1 VRRTA
6 IGFGDPFG
14 SVAADVR
21 WLPED
26 GEVPIA
32 IRPTIYGPYRN
43 AIIAA
48 RRQPS
53 PCGRT
58 GLTAYRTQHA
68 ALLEYVRTTKDDLR
82 SRLVERQNCDGYQ
95 WALLISTHEQRHI
108 MQIREIK
115 AHPKYPKG

>member
-32 IRPTIYGPYRN
+32 IRLEGERATI
-43 AIIAA
+43 
-48 RRQPS
+48 
-53 PCGRT
+53 
-58 GLTAYRTQHA
+58 
-68 ALLEYVRTTKDDLR
+68 
-82 SRLVERQNCDGYQ
+82 
-95 WALLISTHEQRHI
+95 
-108 MQIREIK
+108 
-115 AHPKYPKG
+115 